1 MKTRVV
7 ITGLGAITP
16 LGNDV
21 KSFWDGIV
29 AGKNGIDKI
38 MSFDTTNFKVK
49 LAGEVKNFDPTTRM
63 EAMES
68 KRQDRFSQFAVC
80 SALEAKEDAGLTDEN
95 HDANL
100 FGCIVSSG
108 IGGFS
113 TTQNQLMDLA
123 NRDWNWS
130 RTKPM
135 YIPMMIPN
143 MASGNAA
150 IAIKAKGFNTS
161 VVTACASGTHSIG
174 DAFKVIQRGDA
185 KVMVAGGTEAA
196 ICEIG
201 IAGFQALTAMSTSED
216 KDRASIPFD
225 KERNGFIMGEGAGVL
240 VLEDL
245 EHAKAR
251 GAKIYAEIVGY
262 GATCDAYHQTAPS
275 GEGAARAMEM
285 ALRDAG
291 IAKEEVSYINAHGT
305 STPINDKFET
315 KAILDVFGDVA
326 KNIPVSS
333 TKSMTGHLLGA
344 AGGIEAVISVL
355 SLRDGIIPATINH
368 KVCDEDCSLDY
379 VTEGS
384 RKADLKYVMSNSL
397 GFGGH
402 NGVLLFKKWEG

>member
-1 MKTRVV
+1 
-7 ITGLGAITP
+7 
-16 LGNDV
+16 
-21 KSFWDGIV
+21 
-29 AGKNGIDKI
+29 
-38 MSFDTTNFKVK
+38 
-49 LAGEVKNFDPTTRM
+49 
-63 EAMES
+63 
-68 KRQDRFSQFAVC
+68 
-80 SALEAKEDAGLTDEN
+80 
-95 HDANL
+95 
-100 FGCIVSSG
+100 
-108 IGGFS
+108 
-113 TTQNQLMDLA
+113 
-123 NRDWNWS
+123 
-130 RTKPM
+130 
-135 YIPMMIPN
+135 MMIPN

-402 NGVLLFKKWEG
+402 NGVLLFKK